1 MSIKP
6 IRNDDDLRAAFARL
20 EQIFH
25 APEGSPEADEMEV
38 LVTLVQAYE
47 DKHYPIGPADPIEA
61 IKFRMEQGGM
71 TVADMKPYI
80 GAPNRVYE
88 VLNGTR
94 QLSLSMIRRLMT
106 LGIPAEVLIGGSE
119 PVHS

>member
-61 IKFRMEQGGM
+61 IKFRKEQQGL
-71 TVADMKPYI
+71 AAKD
-80 GAPNRVYE
+80 
-88 VLNGTR
+88 L
-94 QLSLSMIRRLMT
+94 
-106 LGIPAEVLIGGSE
+106 
-119 PVHS
+119 